1 MDGMKMKKIKT
12 EKELS
17 QILLDDLPMSPGVIN
32 TSGYGNLGFDC
43 GCGKTHGVNDPNI
56 KQIANYRPVKVLFK
70 CNSHYTKVRIKGI
83 FSQTCVSEATWPIK
97 LTDLIVKKRK
107 LK

>member
-1 MDGMKMKKIKT
+1 MKKIKT

-17 QILLDDLPMSPGVIN
+17 QILLDDPPMPPGVIN

-43 GCGKTHGVNDPNI
+43 GCGKTHDVNDPNI

-83 FSQTCVSEATWPIK
+83 FSQTCVPEATWPIK
-97 LTDLIVKKRK
+97 LTDSIVKKRK